1 MSLADELFFNL
12 DGRLLEVGGASWSVE
27 VCGIHSG
34 ANEHWVQLNLS
45 GPLEAPLTV
54 RTATLDA
61 SSVLQDVSN
70 WLERGYCPTLEN
82 VQ

>member
-12 DGRLLEVGGASWSVE
+12 DGRLLEVDGASWSVE

-34 ANEHWVQLNLS
+34 AKEHWVQLNLA
-45 GPLEAPLTV
+45 GPLEAPLTI

-61 SSVLQDVSN
+61 SSLLENVSD
-70 WLERGYCPTLEN
+70 WLERGHCPKHEKI
-82 VQ
+82 Q